1 MTREMIVVILAKRIQ
16 ANTMTLSQVHIEYR
30 EDVEKELTKINNS

>member
-1 MTREMIVVILAKRIQ
+1 MTREMIVAILAKRIQ

-30 EDVEKELTKINNS
+30 EDVRKRTHKD